1 MTKTDAYHNA
11 RAWAHDTALE
21 MREEIIES
29 YCTATNS
36 EWQGLEEE
44 FFERSYSLADSASI
58 WTADNWELVAAT
70 RICDFDAVAEAEDCA
85 GRCFDSLDDEITA
98 ISYWI
103 RVNLLRERIEEL
115 FPSRAA

>member
-11 RAWAHDTALE
+11 RAWAHDTAQE
-21 MREEIIES
+21 MRSEIIDS
-29 YCTATNS
+29 YCTATND
-36 EWQGLEEE
+36 EWVALEEQ
-44 FFERSYSLADSASI
+44 FFERSHQEADNASI
-58 WTADNWELVAAT
+58 WTADNWELVAAA

-85 GRCFDSLDDEITA
+85 GRCFDSLDAEITA

-103 RVNLLRERIEEL
+103 RVNLLCERIEEL

>member
-11 RAWAHDTALE
+11 RAWAQDTALE

-29 YCTATNS
+29 YCTATND
-36 EWQGLEEE
+36 EWLGLETM
-44 FFERSYSLADSASI
+44 FLERSHEEADNASI

-70 RICDFDAVAEAEDCA
+70 RICDYDAVSEAEDCA
-85 GRCFDSLDDEITA
+85 GRCFDSLDAEITA
-98 ISYWI
+98 IAYWI
-103 RVNLLRERIEEL
+103 RVNLLCERIEDL